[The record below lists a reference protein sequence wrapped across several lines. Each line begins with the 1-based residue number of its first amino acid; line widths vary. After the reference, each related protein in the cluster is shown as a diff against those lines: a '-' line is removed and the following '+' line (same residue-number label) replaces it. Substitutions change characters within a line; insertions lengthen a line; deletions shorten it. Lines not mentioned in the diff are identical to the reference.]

1 MARLSAMQKTA
12 KRPAAVKARTSQ
24 ASATPS
30 SSASILT
37 PGAGASYGGSSSPRT
52 FSGQGK
58 GKGKLVKIRRTAKTA
73 AKGKITKGHKT
84 GGGATG
90 QSMTQTTTSK
100 KKKRKGAVTRSTLR
114 EIAKLQKHPKLRIP
128 KAVIGRM
135 ARNCADAQMTD
146 VRFSKA
152 SLGVLHEAVE
162 SFVHGYLNDS
172 NAITQHSKRVTLM
185 PRDLGLATT
194 LRGRN

>member
-1 MARLSAMQKTA
+1 MQKTA

-30 SSASILT
+30 SSASVMFT
-37 PGAGASYGGSSSPRT
+37 PGSISSPRT

-58 GKGKLVKIRRTAKTA
+58 GKGRLVQIRRTAKTA
-73 AKGKITKGHKT
+73 AKGRISKKQKT
-84 GGGATG
+84 GGGVTG
-90 QSMTQTTTSK
+90 QSMTQTELPK
-100 KKKRKGAVTRSTLR
+100 KKKRKGAVLRSTLK
-114 EIAKLQKHPKLRIP
+114 EIRKLQKNPKLRIP
-128 KAVIGRM
+128 KAVISRM
-135 ARNCADAQMTD
+135 ARNNCDMQMTD
-146 VRFSKA
+146 LRFSKA

-162 SFVHGYLNDS
+162 SFVNGYLNDS
-172 NAITQHSKRVTLM
+172 NSITQHSKRVTLM